1 MRRIS
6 KFALVLLVV
15 IAIPSIAIPSTTT
28 LSSAGQQV
36 PSSEK
41 PFVLQPTKVVTIK
54 PPFGYYDAPIRVR
67 LSKSEVDIIKRLQNL
82 LTTWNPITTPTTNS
96 LIWRIEPSAA
106 NSPTIALSIKAL
118 YAARTLLSVPENQ
131 ATVPIIIIIGRTQE
145 FLRTQVNSLGCQ
157 PQLALYEGAYV
168 MGATICN
175 RNVIVINLTGYLFV
189 RSLSQPIT
197 LAMERK
203 PEPPIA
209 STNYILVDRNL
220 SGLAHEWTHV
230 ARNRLTDGF
239 VPDDEPAWFREG
251 LAEIIAGLSS
261 AKAFDGRKSYLQFHV
276 IRLRKFSNWTKNCG
290 ISLSAFRRNNSI
302 PSGCEYLRGAAALE
316 LLVANY
322 GGLAKIVALYQHMRE
337 SGDFFASFKY
347 VYNMTVSQ
355 FETRADKYASYI
367 LQAQQYRK

>member
-1 MRRIS
+1 MKVVKTLVICLIATTMMSSSFVTPNEPSRLLTN
-6 KFALVLLVV
+6 KPLALH
-15 IAIPSIAIPSTTT
+15 
-28 LSSAGQQV
+28 
-36 PSSEK
+36 
-41 PFVLQPTKVVTIK
+41 PTKVVTIK
-54 PPFGYYDAPIRVR
+54 PPFGYFNAPIRVR
-67 LSKSEVDIIKRLQNL
+67 LSKSEVDIVKRLQNIVDN
-82 LTTWNPITTPTTNS
+82 WVPITTPTTNS

-106 NSPTIALSIKAL
+106 NSPTIALGIKAL
-118 YAARTLLSVPENQ
+118 YAARTFLSVPENQ
-131 ATVPIIIIIGRTQE
+131 ATIPIIIIIGRTQE

-197 LAMERK
+197 LTMERK

-209 STNYILVDRNL
+209 STNYVLVDRNL

-261 AKAFDGRKSYLQFHV
+261 AKAFDGQKSYLQFHV
-276 IRLRKFSNWTKNCG
+276 IRLRKFSNWTKKCG
-290 ISLSAFRRNNSI
+290 ISLSAFRRNDSI

-316 LLVANY
+316 LLIANY

-355 FETRADKYASYI
+355 FETRADKYANYI